1 MSALQFSGEVAWVT
15 GSSKGIGRAVSIGLA
30 EQGCDVAVHY
40 NSSEDEAREVEE
52 RIRAAGRDA
61 LLLQGDVTSPEDVRG
76 MAGEI
81 EDHYGRVDI
90 LVNNAGSMVER
101 ATLAEMTEEVWD
113 RVMNVNL
120 KSVYLC
126 SQAVL
131 PLMKRQGGGRI
142 INMTSV
148 SARDGGSPSSLA
160 YSTAKG
166 GVSTLTRAM
175 AKDLVAEGVR
185 VNGVAPGRIDT
196 PVSSRVHHGPKE
208 GTGRT
213 EHPPRK
219 GGRTRRGRRRCPLS
233 GLITIGLHHRRDHR
247 GQRRNA
253 DGLKSAPGHHDPSF
267 PRTREATGSRE
278 DAVWRAMAV
287 PSPKAFFGAA
297 HPFPESP

>member
-1 MSALQFSGEVAWVT
+1 LQFSGEVAWVT

-40 NSSEDEAREVEE
+40 NSSEDAAREVGE
-52 RIRAAGRDA
+52 RIEGLGRNV
-61 LLLQGDVTSPEDVRG
+61 LLLKGDVTDARDVRR

-81 EDHYGRVDI
+81 EDHYGRLDI
-90 LVNNAGSMVER
+90 LVNNAGSMVAR
-101 ATLAEMTEEVWD
+101 ATLAEMTEDVWA
-113 RVMNVNL
+113 RVMDVNL

-131 PLMKRQGGGRI
+131 PMMKRQGGRI

-175 AKDLVAEGVR
+175 AKDLMADGIR

-196 PVSSRVHHGPKE
+196 PFHDEFTTDEKRAEAARGIPMERE
-208 GTGRT
+208 GTPEEVVGAVLFLASSQASYVLG
-213 EHPPRK
+213 EIIEVN
-219 GGRTRRGRRRCPLS
+219 GGMLM
-233 GLITIGLHHRRDHR
+233 D
-247 GQRRNA
+247 
-253 DGLKSAPGHHDPSF
+253 
-267 PRTREATGSRE
+267 
-278 DAVWRAMAV
+278 
-287 PSPKAFFGAA
+287 
-297 HPFPESP
+297 